1 MQQMNNILLNSPE
14 QGKKAVQS
22 HSQSGIE
29 SRSSSLT
36 NVQQDNRFST
46 ELEKAANSE
55 QVSDANQSV
64 NKENQEPNK
73 QTQAVNEGGL
83 KESNSLSESS
93 NDTAGNNSADADF
106 TDKDDVSH
114 VLAQINLASQLNTG
128 VETDSQ
134 LAANGESLPLPNEAD
149 NHEAIDE
156 LTELS
161 VETLPDE
168 VLLTLSMQSGLTE
181 QELSQLSEPELKALL
196 QQGNFVDASG
206 KPSAEL
212 LAAMSANN
220 ANSTS
225 TNINSSSSGVNPT
238 AGQAAETNS
247 LNSAAMQ
254 NTVNT
259 NQLDET
265 KLAEA
270 KFANDSKLPNENK
283 DLFGKE
289 LNPAGA
295 NTAAESSK
303 STNNAE
309 LNAGSAAVANQT
321 AANELLKNAE
331 LTVKMSPSHAGLE
344 ASLTSEPSAVQDSKS
359 LTALQHQLQQTA
371 ANRQELPQLQAS
383 LKQAGEATPSMQQMI
398 QRFAPVMNQQLI
410 TMVSNGVQQ
419 AEIRLDPPELGQMMV
434 RIQVQ
439 GDNTQVQFQVSQH
452 QTRDLVEQAMPRLRE
467 MLAEQGMQLTDG
479 QVSQG
484 NGGQG
489 QGEGSNERGSGS
501 GTHDMDEISA
511 EDLLARSNLST
522 SSASGIDYYA

>member
-1 MQQMNNILLNSPE
+1 MQQMNNIFLSSPE

-22 HSQSGIE
+22 QSQSGIE

-36 NVQQDNRFST
+36 NAQDANRFST

-55 QVSDANQSV
+55 QVSVANQSLNEETQES
-64 NKENQEPNK
+64 NKDNQAANDD
-73 QTQAVNEGGL
+73 GL
-83 KESNSLSESS
+83 KESKRLSES
-93 NDTAGNNSADADF
+93 NKDTAGNNSGDAEF

-114 VLAQINLASQLNTG
+114 VLAQINLASQFSAGN
-128 VETDSQ
+128 ETDSQ
-134 LAANGESLPLPNEAD
+134 LAAHGESLPLSTEAD
-149 NHEAIDE
+149 SDAAIDD
-156 LTELS
+156 LTDLS

-181 QELSQLSEPELKALL
+181 QELSQLSVPELKALL

-212 LAAMSANN
+212 LAAMSVANG
-220 ANSTS
+220 A
-225 TNINSSSSGVNPT
+225 NINSSNSGVSAT
-238 AGQAAETNS
+238 AGQTADMNS
-247 LNSAAMQ
+247 SNSAAMQ
-254 NTVNT
+254 NTVDSNK
-259 NQLDET
+259 LDET
-265 KLAEA
+265 KL
-270 KFANDSKLPNENK
+270 ANDSKLPNENK
-283 DLFGKE
+283 DIFGKE
-289 LNPAGA
+289 LNAAGA
-295 NTAAESSK
+295 NAAELSK
-303 STNNAE
+303 STKQGE
-309 LNAGSAAVANQT
+309 LNAGSSAANQAANST
-321 AANELLKNAE
+321 VANELLKNAE
-331 LTVKMSPSHAGLE
+331 LTVKMSPAQAGLE
-344 ASLTSEPSAVQDSKS
+344 ANLTSELSSVQDSKS
-359 LTALQHQLQQTA
+359 LTALQQQLQQTA
-371 ANRQELPQLQAS
+371 ANRQELPQLHAS

-489 QGEGSNERGSGS
+489 QGEGTNERGSGS
-501 GTHDMDEISA
+501 GMHDVDEISA
-511 EDLLARSNLST
+511 EELLVRSNLST